1 MKQALALIV
10 AAVSAGCSTSAA
22 IPDEPLTDRYWRAL
36 AIDGKAVSAADNH
49 SEPHIVLAGSGKT
62 HGSDGCNRF
71 NGTYEL
77 DRGLRFGGMASTRMA
92 CVPPIDAQARQFSGA
107 LEATNA
113 YRIRGRTLELIDA
126 DGRVRMRL
134 ESVALR

>member
-10 AAVSAGCSTSAA
+10 AAMGAGCSASAA

-49 SEPHIVLAGSGKT
+49 SEPHIVLTGSGKT

-71 NGTYEL
+71 NGAYEL
-77 DRGLRFGGMASTRMA
+77 DRGLRFGGMASTRKA
-92 CVPPIDAQARQFSGA
+92 CVPPIDTQAGRFSGA
-107 LEATNA
+107 LHATTA
-113 YRIRGRTLELIDA
+113 YVIRGRMLELIDA

>member
-10 AAVSAGCSTSAA
+10 AAGTAGCSGSAA
-22 IPDEPLTDRYWRAL
+22 IPDEPLADRYWRAL
-36 AIDGKAVSAADNH
+36 DIGGKAISAADNH
-49 SEPHIVLAGSGKT
+49 SEPHIVLTSGGTT

-77 DRGLRFGGMASTRMA
+77 DRGLRFGRMASTRMA
-92 CVPPIDAQARQFSGA
+92 CIPSIEAQAGQFSGA
-107 LEATNA
+107 LYATDA
-113 YRIRGRTLELIDA
+113 YRIRGRTLEMIDA

>member
-1 MKQALALIV
+1 VKQVLALIV
-10 AAVSAGCSTSAA
+10 AAAIAGCSGSAA
-22 IPDEPLTDRYWRAL
+22 IPDEPLTDRYWWAL
-36 AIDGKAVSAADNH
+36 AIDGKAVTAADNH
-49 SEPHIVLAGSGKT
+49 SEPHIVLTGGAKT

-92 CVPPIDAQARQFSGA
+92 CIPPIDAQARQFSGA
-107 LEATNA
+107 LHATTA
-113 YRIRGRTLELIDA
+113 YVIRGRMLELIDA

>member
-1 MKQALALIV
+1 LRSSWRLWALAAPLPRRFR
-10 AAVSAGCSTSAA
+10 TS
-22 IPDEPLTDRYWRAL
+22 RYWRAL
-36 AIDGKAVSAADNH
+36 AIDGKAVSAADNL
-49 SEPHIVLAGSGKT
+49 SEPHIVLTGSGKT

-71 NGTYEL
+71 NGAYEL

-92 CVPPIDAQARQFSGA
+92 CVPPIDTQAGRFSGA
-107 LEATNA
+107 LHATTA
-113 YRIRGRTLELIDA
+113 YVIRGRMLKLIDA